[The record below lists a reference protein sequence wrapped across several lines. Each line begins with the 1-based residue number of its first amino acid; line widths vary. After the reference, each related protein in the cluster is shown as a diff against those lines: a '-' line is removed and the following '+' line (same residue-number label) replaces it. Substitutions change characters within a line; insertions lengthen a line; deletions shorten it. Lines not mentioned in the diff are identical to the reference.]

1 MCPPVPLTG
10 CVPLP
15 GALLAA
21 VVIVEGGVLA
31 VVESS
36 LEEIVQLLS
45 PLSVVDVELI
55 ADAAVVII
63 TVVLVVVVEV
73 ADVVSLEVE
82 IATFGDDIL

>member
-1 MCPPVPLTG
+1 M
-10 CVPLP
+10 PLP
-15 GALLAA
+15 GAFLATVAIVIVGKLAA
-21 VVIVEGGVLA
+21 VVETLV
-31 VVESS
+31 
-36 LEEIVQLLS
+36 EIVQ
-45 PLSVVDVELI
+45 PLILPSVVDVELI